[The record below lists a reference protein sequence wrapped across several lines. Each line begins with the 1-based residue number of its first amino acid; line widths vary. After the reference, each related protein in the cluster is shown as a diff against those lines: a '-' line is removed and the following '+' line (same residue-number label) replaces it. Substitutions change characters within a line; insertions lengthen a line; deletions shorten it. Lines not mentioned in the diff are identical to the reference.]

1 MALRIRKGDKV
12 VVLSGRDKGKRGEV
26 LGVFPREGRAL
37 VQGVNMVKRA
47 SKADARG
54 GGGIQAKESKIHLSN
69 IALEDPGGKGSTRFA
84 VQLEDGRKRRQA
96 KRSKEY
102 IDV

>member
-26 LGVFPREGRAL
+26 LGVFPREDKAL
-37 VQGVNMVKRA
+37 VQGVNMVSRT
-47 SKADARG
+47 SKPDGRG
-54 GGGIQAKESKIHLSN
+54 GGGITRKESKIHLSN
-69 IALEDPGGKGSTRFA
+69 LALDDPGGEGATRFA
-84 VQLEDGRKRRQA
+84 VQNDDGRKRRQA

>member
-12 VVLSGRDKGKRGEV
+12 VVLSGRDKGKSGEV
-26 LGVFPREGRAL
+26 LGVFPREDKAL
-37 VQGVNMVKRA
+37 VQGVNMVTRA

-54 GGGIQAKESKIHLSN
+54 SGGITRKESKIHLSN
-69 IALEDPGGKGSTRFA
+69 IALEDPGGKGGTRFS
-84 VQLEDGRKRRQA
+84 VRLEEGRKRRHA

-102 IDV
+102 IDA

>member
-26 LGVFPREGRAL
+26 LGVFPREDKAL

-54 GGGIQAKESKIHLSN
+54 GGGIQSKESKIHLSN
-69 IALEDPGGKGSTRFA
+69 IALEDPGGKGSTRFS